1 MDLIKAL
8 SENQIEQIR
17 TETENLLETVGFRVQ
32 HKEILEQCRAAGA
45 KVDDSGIVR
54 LPKKLLR
61 ELLAKVPSS
70 YKARGV
76 TGKEWTVGD
85 GQGYSQAIVTDPW
98 IIDYETQKPRRPRLD
113 DLRRHTIILQ
123 KLDHVGGTSRM
134 DFPVTDVPEPTSSL
148 RALEEHLNC
157 HDKHYHVY
165 VASWE
170 SFLQWLEL
178 GEILAGGKGLA
189 NRGLFT
195 VAVAI
200 VSPLTISGLNC
211 DLLKY
216 SCDYQFTIV
225 PTICPMAGS
234 TSPYTMAS
242 TLLLGN
248 AENVFTAVLAQIIK
262 PGTPFVYCFGP
273 SVTNLKTTHDMYY
286 TLDKMLWKFASIQLA
301 KSYNL
306 PCIAECGGTMTY
318 RYDQQ
323 SGAEGMLFMLAARN
337 SKANILAGFGSCY
350 NACGMSAEMMVIHDA
365 WFQAAKFLDNGINLD
380 SMHLGFE
387 NLRQAG
393 PGGNF
398 LTDDLTLE
406 FMRGGEFFNH
416 ELFDFSGQAEGKSL
430 LTRAHEKVEAMVAD
444 FKSPVPEKIREN
456 LKRFFHDEYK
466 KMGIV

>member
-1 MDLIKAL
+1 MKTL
-8 SENQIEQIR
+8 SENQIEQIK

-32 HKEILEQCRAAGA
+32 HEEILKQCRAAGA

-70 YKARGV
+70 YKVRGV
-76 TGKEWTVGD
+76 AGKEWTVGA

-98 IIDYETQKPRRPRLD
+98 IIDYDTQKPRRPRLS

-123 KLDHVGGTSRM
+123 KLDHIGGTSRM

-148 RALEEHLNC
+148 RALEEHN
-157 HDKHYHVY
+157 HVY

-170 SFLQWLEL
+170 SFLQWLEI
-178 GEILAGGKGLA
+178 GKILADGKDLTGS
-189 NRGLFT
+189 GLFT

-200 VSPLTISGLNC
+200 VSPLTITELNC
-211 DLLKY
+211 NLLK
-216 SCDYQFTIV
+216 SCCDHRFTVV

-234 TSPYTMAS
+234 TSPYTIAS

-248 AENVFTAVLAQIIK
+248 AENVFTAALAQIVR
-262 PGTPFVYCFGP
+262 PGTPFLYCFGP

-286 TLDKMLWKFASIQLA
+286 TLDKMLWKFAAVQLA
-301 KSYNL
+301 GSYNL
-306 PCIAECGGTMTY
+306 PCTAECGGTMTY

-337 SKANILAGFGSCY
+337 SGANLIVGFGSCY

-365 WFQAAKFLDNGINLD
+365 WYHAAKFLDQGINTD
-380 SMHLGFE
+380 TMHLGFE
-387 NLRQAG
+387 NLRQTG

-406 FMRGGEFFNH
+406 YMRGGEFFNH
-416 ELFDFSGQAEGKSL
+416 DLFDFSGHADGKPL
-430 LTRAHEKVEAMVAD
+430 LQRAHEKVESLVAD
-444 FKSPVPEKIREN
+444 FESPVPGKIQEN
-456 LKRFFHDEYK
+456 LKRYFHDEYK
-466 KMGIV
+466 KLA

>member
-1 MDLIKAL
+1 MNLINAL
-8 SENQIEQIR
+8 SESQIEQIK
-17 TETENLLETVGFRVQ
+17 TETENLLERVGFRVQ
-32 HKEILEQCRAAGA
+32 HKEILQQCRAAGA
-45 KVDDSGIVR
+45 GVDDSGVVR

-61 ELLAKVPSS
+61 ELLAKVPAS
-70 YKARGV
+70 YKIRGV
-76 TGKEWTVGD
+76 AGKEWTVGE

-98 IIDYETQKPRRPRLD
+98 IIDYDTQKPRRPRLS

-123 KLDHVGGTSRM
+123 KLDHIGGTSRM

-148 RALEEHLNC
+148 RALEEHLLC
-157 HDKHYHVY
+157 HAKHNHVY

-170 SFLQWLEL
+170 SYLQWLEI
-178 GEILAGGKGLA
+178 GKILADGRDLA
-189 NRGLFT
+189 KSGLFT

-200 VSPLTISGLNC
+200 VSPLTITELNC
-211 DLLKY
+211 NLLK
-216 SCDYQFTIV
+216 SCCDHQFTIV

-234 TSPYTMAS
+234 TSPYTIAS

-248 AENVFTAVLAQIIK
+248 AENVFTAALAQIVR
-262 PGTPFVYCFGP
+262 PGTPYVYCFGA
-273 SVTNLKTTHDMYY
+273 SVTNLQTTHDMYY
-286 TLDKMLWKFASIQLA
+286 TLDKMLWKLA
-301 KSYNL
+301 GVQMARSYNL

-350 NACGMSAEMMVIHDA
+350 NAVGMSAEMMVIHDA
-365 WFQAAKFLDNGINLD
+365 WYQASKFLENGINTD
-380 SMHLGFE
+380 SMHLGVE

-406 FMRGGEFFNH
+406 YMRGGEFFNH
-416 ELFDFSGQAEGKSL
+416 DLFDFSGHPDGKSL
-430 LTRAHEKVEAMVAD
+430 LQRAHEKVEALVAD
-444 FKSPVPEKIREN
+444 FQSPVPGKIQEN
-456 LKRFFHDEYK
+456 LKRYFHDEYK
-466 KMGIV
+466 KLV